1 MPTTWWATELEEKL
15 SQGDVIKQLLV
26 GASPHKPTYLQKGTD
41 SHGKRVWEEIQDWKG
56 DNTGL
61 GNFLAQG
68 RIVPCIVLS
77 HDCTIE
83 NDGERARVLI
93 APMYPW
99 SNLNDQKPEF
109 KRAVLEQR
117 NRSFLPLTNVPGLDG
132 DFYADLRSITYVDR
146 RSLGARI
153 ASMSIMGLERLQDQI
168 ADFFVRI
175 KIDDDRLAST
185 RKEEQKKKAG

>member
-1 MPTTWWATELEEKL
+1 MPTTWWATKLEEKL

-41 SHGKRVWEEIQDWKG
+41 SGRRVWEEIQDWKG
-56 DNTGL
+56 DHTGL

-93 APMYPW
+93 A
-99 SNLNDQKPEF
+99 
-109 KRAVLEQR
+109 LEQ
-117 NRSFLPLTNVPGLDG
+117 F
-132 DFYADLRSITYVDR
+132 
-146 RSLGARI
+146 
-153 ASMSIMGLERLQDQI
+153 E
-168 ADFFVRI
+168 
-175 KIDDDRLAST
+175 
-185 RKEEQKKKAG
+185 